1 MNPLAYFLI
10 FTGCILALWIA
21 WLIFESA
28 NWKWRESPGRP
39 FTIGVALLVLAFG
52 VDLFMAVT
60 SADMKAFLDAQP
72 TLKQDAV
79 QVFLTTVHAHDWF
92 AKLME
97 LFVIP
102 LAVAIMAT
110 ALIARVD
117 LDLEKVQ
124 EQFNEADA
132 RISELEEQKRRYTEA
147 VDRGIR
153 TGILDA
159 PFLEAYSKLKVIN
172 DELLFK
178 KDVFR
183 EQFRKLANS
192 DFRHR
197 FRRKK

>member
-1 MNPLAYFLI
+1 
-10 FTGCILALWIA
+10 
-21 WLIFESA
+21 
-28 NWKWRESPGRP
+28 
-39 FTIGVALLVLAFG
+39 
-52 VDLFMAVT
+52 
-60 SADMKAFLDAQP
+60 MKAFLDAQP